1 MFVFNFF
8 IFRFL
13 SSVFFIVLVLRITEN
28 YSSTLLGTILII
40 FSIPL
45 IILFVFGMRSTNN
58 KKIDNFFDT
67 LDAWAPHRW
76 AMPWIIM
83 VMFLSAIFTLVG

>member
-1 MFVFNFF
+1 MFVLNFF

-13 SSVFFIVLVLRITEN
+13 LSVFLIVLVLRITEN
-28 YSSTLLGTILII
+28 YSSTLLGTILLP

-45 IILFVFGMRSTNN
+45 IILFVFGMKGTNN

-67 LDAWAPHRW
+67 LDAWVPYRW

-83 VMFLSAIFTLVG
+83 VMLLSAIFALVG